1 MLEQA
6 ITENTSA
13 IRDLIAAISKGI
25 PTTAAQV
32 AAVVQESPAVEV
44 KKPAPAPAQKAVA
57 TTPPIVAAPVAAT
70 TTEPTSAPTSPVDYE
85 TLKKAFLAI
94 FQVNREKAVAT
105 LAKYSIAKLPEAKPE
120 QYAEILAAL
129 QA

>member
-57 TTPPIVAAPVAAT
+57 TTPPIVEAPVAAT
-70 TTEPTSAPTSPVDYE
+70 TTEPTSAPTSPVDFNM
-85 TLKKAFLAI
+85 LKTAFLALV
-94 FQVNREKAVAT
+94 QTNREKAVGA
-105 LAKYSIAKLPEAKPE
+105 LAKFGIAKLSDAKPE
-120 QYAEILAAL
+120 QYAEILAAV